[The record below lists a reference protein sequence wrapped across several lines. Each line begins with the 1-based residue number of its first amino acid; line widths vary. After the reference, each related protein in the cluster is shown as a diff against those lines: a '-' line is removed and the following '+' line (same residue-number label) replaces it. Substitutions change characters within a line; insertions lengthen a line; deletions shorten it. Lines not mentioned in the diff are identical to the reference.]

1 MIFFYKNWYVEFIHK
16 NHLDEEILV
25 SIHKIHFHDKIRT
38 FL

>member
-1 MIFFYKNWYVEFIHK
+1 MIFYKNWYVEFIHK

-25 SIHKIHFHDKIRT
+25 SIHFHDKIRT